1 MKYALTI
8 PSHQALTTH
17 MGHWGYD
24 LLPRSGPGNCEEDQ
38 TQLQLIPYIVLIDEN
53 GFVFSYSRG
62 GDSDEKRLVAKR
74 SIGVGGHV
82 DTLPPSNLR
91 SHLIDE
97 AIREVQ
103 EEVGYTPAV
112 SEVKEALD
120 YCTLLFPEADA
131 PAVDQVHLGI
141 YMVINVLRAD
151 LTKLEEGVIVDPK
164 WLEIPECC
172 DVEQFCKDNNLESW
186 SIRCMKDLACGED
199 N

>member
-1 MKYALTI
+1 MKYALTV
-8 PSHQALTTH
+8 PRTQTLSTP
-17 MGHWGYD
+17 MDNWGYD

-38 TQLQLIPYIVLIDEN
+38 TQLQLMSYIVLIDES

-82 DTLPPSNLR
+82 DTLPPGNLR

-97 AIREVQ
+97 VIREIQ
-103 EEVGYTPAV
+103 EEVGFSPTVA
-112 SEVKEALD
+112 EVKEALT
-120 YCTLLFPEADA
+120 YCTLLFPEIDA

-141 YMVINVLRAD
+141 YIVINVLRSD
-151 LTKLEEGVIVDPK
+151 LTKLEDGVIVDPK
-164 WLEIPECC
+164 WLEIPECG
-172 DVEQFCKDNNLESW
+172 DVEQFCIDNNLESW
-186 SIRCMKDLACGED
+186 SIRCMTDLACGG